1 MAGIARNG
9 EGEVGAGTLYFFLF
23 YFFIILSF
31 IVLLYFWAI
40 KWIGA
45 DFQSLFCPGSDSS
58 PRQCGSQGGD
68 GGEVQRVFGNLKI
81 FGDLL
86 SFL

>member
-1 MAGIARNG
+1 MLGLWWLELLEMGKVRSVLAHYTFII
-9 EGEVGAGTLYFFLF
+9 F

-31 IVLLYFWAI
+31 IVLIYFWAI

-68 GGEVQRVFGNLKI
+68 GGEVQKVF
-81 FGDLL
+81 
-86 SFL
+86 